1 MPVSKSKGANPDFH
15 YSWKCSTTFSVVK
28 PAGSGKGGQGQVAS
42 YSLSP
47 LFEWTATP
55 KAVKFRAKKSGKD
68 GAIVWS
74 IT

>member
-15 YSWKCSTTFSVVK
+15 YSWKSSTTFSVVK
-28 PAGSGKGGQGQVAS
+28 PAGSGKGGQVAS